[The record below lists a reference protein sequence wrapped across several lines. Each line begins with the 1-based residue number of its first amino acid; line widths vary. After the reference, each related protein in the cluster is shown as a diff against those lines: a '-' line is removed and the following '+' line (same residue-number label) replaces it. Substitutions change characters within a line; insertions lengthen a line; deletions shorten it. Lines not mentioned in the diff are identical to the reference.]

1 MANAGAPM
9 NARAHLP
16 HTDDA
21 PRDLRTEGGGGK
33 LYPIDPAAW
42 EHFKRV
48 MAEQQQSQP
57 RRPQRKPTG
66 IKRGGNGRLDADLQ
80 RKVDELRERAAQKAA
95 EKPAEENIMKPK
107 MTNDEV
113 LAAHRRYA
121 VEGLS
126 LRQAAESTS
135 MSEPGLT
142 GRFKRMGL
150 PTRNRNG
157 EWDAGDRER
166 VCSLHGVSPADLG
179 PADYGRAAERAAKAP
194 AQRKPSVRAQT
205 SEPQPQPE
213 PTAVVPVRETAM
225 PVATNGNGH
234 GAIGDLAVVNEQL
247 AALQALLSQAEAK
260 SVHIRGRIRVELTA
274 EVEL

>member
-1 MANAGAPM
+1 M
-9 NARAHLP
+9 NARAHFP
-16 HTDDA
+16 TTDAAA

-33 LYPIDPAAW
+33 IYPVDPAAW
-42 EHFKRV
+42 EHFKAV
-48 MAEQQQSQP
+48 MARQQDQP
-57 RRPQRKPTG
+57 RRCQPKPAG

-95 EKPAEENIMKPK
+95 FQPPEENTMKPK

-179 PADYGRAAERAAKAP
+179 PADYGRAAEQAKAP
-194 AQRKPSVRAQT
+194 AKRKPSVRART
-205 SEPQPQPE
+205 PEPQPQPE
-213 PTAVVPVRETAM
+213 PTAVVPVQETAV
-225 PVATNGNGH
+225 PVATNGNGNSH

-260 SVHIRGRIRVELTA
+260 SVHISGRIRLELTA